1 MNALLERINKTADEI
16 IERNLIR
23 DTPEEKIV
31 ESIYEDEI
39 FIYTISSACPTSF
52 LACC

>member
-1 MNALLERINKTADEI
+1 MDAILERINKTADEI
-16 IERNLIR
+16 IDINLIR
-23 DTPEEKIV
+23 DMSERKII

>member
-1 MNALLERINKTADEI
+1 MDALLERIDKTADEI
-16 IERNLIR
+16 IERNLIM
-23 DTPEEKIV
+23 EMSEQKII
-31 ESIYEDEI
+31 ESISEDEI